1 MNSKKWRFLPKTWP
15 QQRFATVSVFSTKV
29 PVILLEPTTKHQRN
43 PFSGSSS
50 RTGNLSPM
58 RKFSLGTH
66 LLSQANKRILGFYA
80 KHTGSNL
87 YIYYYCVLQRYCSY
101 LSLGSRLS
109 RGSCRRYSHSLRQC
123 KMTLQFAN
131 IPSSI
136 ANFVY
141 NVAFL
146 TDSVNHVVLLSYICM
161 LIH

>member
-1 MNSKKWRFLPKTWP
+1 MNSKKWQFLPKTWP
-15 QQRFATVSVFSTKV
+15 QQRFATVSAFSTKV
-29 PVILLEPTTKHQRN
+29 LVILLEPTTKHQRN

-87 YIYYYCVLQRYCSY
+87 YIYCSC
-101 LSLGSRLS
+101 LSPGSRRS
-109 RGSCRRYSHSLRQC
+109 RGSTDATLILCASA
-123 KMTLQFAN
+123 MTLQFAN

-136 ANFVY
+136 ANFIY

-146 TDSVNHVVLLSYICM
+146 IDSINHVMLLSYICI